1 MVMKRTL
8 FYFSL
13 SALCLVT
20 ISALAQKAKKDAKP
34 ATKAAIAPKK
44 EIVVYLGNSTMS
56 NGPVS
61 KPVFDSLMAQG
72 LKVEGNN
79 GTVSGF
85 SFTYAERGIFE
96 DSVGDPIERVELL
109 TEFCKGDS
117 LTRIIRNSLPGR
129 TKNGDTAFF
138 DRILVR
144 LPDGNEAHGK
154 PMKFVITK

>member
-1 MVMKRTL
+1 MKRTL

-20 ISALAQKAKKDAKP
+20 ISVWAQKAKKEAKP
-34 ATKAAIAPKK
+34 ASKAAAPAVKK
-44 EIVVYLGNSTMS
+44 EVVVYLGNSTMN
-56 NGPVS
+56 NGPIS

-72 LKVEGNN
+72 LKVEGNI

-85 SFTYAERGIFE
+85 AFTYAERGIFE

-109 TEFCKGDS
+109 TEFCKGDT
-117 LTRIIRNSLPGR
+117 LTRVIKNSLPDR

-138 DRILVR
+138 DRIMVH
-144 LPDGNEAHGK
+144 LPDGNQTQGK